1 MLSINPNERTE
12 RENYKLM
19 TGAIIPRPIAFVT
32 TKSSEGIVNAAPFSY
47 FNIVS
52 ANPPLIS
59 ISVQRKDGQ
68 PKDTARNI
76 YAIKQLVVHLT
87 SEQNVDMV
95 NETAA
100 SLAYND
106 SELARTNLT
115 EVASEVIDVP
125 GILEAPF
132 RMECTLEKAVT
143 LDEYPTFD
151 LFIVKVERFHIEE
164 AYYDMEK
171 GYVDEHGLQAVSRLA
186 GNHYAKLGDI
196 FTRARPK

>member
-1 MLSINPNERTE
+1 MLSINPSEHTE

-32 TKSSEGIVNAAPFSY
+32 TKSPEGVVNAAPFSY

-76 YAIKQLVVHLT
+76 YATKELVVHLT
-87 SEQNVDMV
+87 SEQNVSMV
-95 NETAA
+95 NETAV

-115 EVASEVIDVP
+115 VVASDVISVP
-125 GILEAPF
+125 GVIEAPF

-143 LDEYPTFD
+143 LEAYPTFD
-151 LFIVKVERFHIEE
+151 LFIAKVERFHIDE
-164 AYYDMEK
+164 AYYDSEK

-196 FTRARPK
+196 FTLARPK